1 MGRLGS
7 AQTREGSSP
16 STSGGASPRPPVF
29 AMQLSPF
36 PYGFR
41 VIIFFLPSALFYDIM
56 LPVYCKSYDG
66 DNAGTP
72 TRPQRGMHLLQ
83 AS

>member
-1 MGRLGS
+1 
-7 AQTREGSSP
+7 
-16 STSGGASPRPPVF
+16 
-29 AMQLSPF
+29 MQLSLF
-36 PYGFR
+36 PYNPR
-41 VIIFFLPSALFYDIM
+41 VIIFFLPSPLFYDIM